1 MYREHIFYERRLDHE
16 SILLRS
22 GCERGG
28 TVVVVDD
35 ARGRCSSAR
44 RLVAS
49 TVGEMY
55 AATVI
60 ELEIALVVEI

>member
-1 MYREHIFYERRLDHE
+1 MYREHILYERRLDHE
-16 SILLRS
+16 SMLLRS

-44 RLVAS
+44 RLVA